1 MIFEQGD
8 LVLIR
13 YPFSNQID
21 YKIRP
26 AIIVSNNSFNKK
38 FDSWACPVSS
48 KNKNNYFEI
57 TNFVEN
63 GNLDKKSFVKTD
75 AIASLDSNLVLKKLG
90 KINSEKIN
98 LIINKIISN
107 F

>member
-1 MIFEQGD
+1 MNFKQGD
-8 LVLIR
+8 LILVR
-13 YPFSNQID
+13 YPFSNMID

-26 AIIVSNNSFNKK
+26 ALVVSNNFFNQK
-38 FDSWACPVSS
+38 FDSWVCPVST

-57 TNFVEN
+57 TNFVKE
-63 GNLDKKSFVKTD
+63 GNLNKKSFVKTN
-75 AIASLDSNLVLKKLG
+75 AIASLDSNLILKKIG

-98 LIINKIISN
+98 LIINKLISN